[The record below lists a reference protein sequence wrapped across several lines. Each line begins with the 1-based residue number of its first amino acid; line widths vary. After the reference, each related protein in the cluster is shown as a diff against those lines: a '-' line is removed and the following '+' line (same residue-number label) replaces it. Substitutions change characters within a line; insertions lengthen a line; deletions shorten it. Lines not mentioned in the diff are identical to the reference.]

1 VSAHPPDAGRAQKPS
16 SARLTQPNANRP
28 QTTAATDARVL
39 IAFADDMTAPS
50 VTDEKHSVRRC
61 QLKDGE
67 SFTAEKNQTLW
78 RSRNMK
84 RALKCSLPAKTRNRA
99 A

>member
-1 VSAHPPDAGRAQKPS
+1 
-16 SARLTQPNANRP
+16 
-28 QTTAATDARVL
+28 
-39 IAFADDMTAPS
+39 MTAPS

-84 RALKCSLPAKTRNRA
+84 RLEVFLEVFIARKNP
-99 A
+99 